1 MVKFQWC
8 KLFQD
13 TFTEKAKLNPEL
25 NKTFK
30 EFLILKSQNPTQP
43 YGSRDASF
51 SGEGNFNKA
60 VPKLRHAHLMHDL
73 NLCYTISGK
82 DPTLIKLYGVFK
94 HDELGTG
101 QPANIKRQKSVA
113 TAMANQTF
121 TDMPTAQQQQQKS
134 KNDSYKQ
141 SDWYRQQNK

>member
-13 TFTEKAKLNPEL
+13 TFTEKARLNPEL

>member
-13 TFTEKAKLNPEL
+13 TFTEKARLNPEL

-94 HDELGTG
+94 HDEMGTG

>member
-51 SGEGNFNKA
+51 SGEGNFNRA

-94 HDELGTG
+94 HDEMGTG

>member
-94 HDELGTG
+94 HDEMGTG